1 MAEDFFFGSHDFVPF
16 RPAGAFMYLAVNGN
30 VLDVYDSPIA
40 AADNVY
46 LHVTGYMPWDRLDG
60 IIDGPTDLS
69 EWNFVEI

>member
-1 MAEDFFFGSHDFVPF
+1 MYLF
-16 RPAGAFMYLAVNGN
+16 RSKVGTFCICWDGIRWHLAVNGN

-60 IIDGPTDLS
+60 IKLFSLLYSSTR
-69 EWNFVEI
+69 

>member
-1 MAEDFFFGSHDFVPF
+1 MYLF
-16 RPAGAFMYLAVNGN
+16 RSKVGTFCICWDGIRWYLAVNGD

>member
-1 MAEDFFFGSHDFVPF
+1 
-16 RPAGAFMYLAVNGN
+16 MYLFRSKVGTFCIYWDGIRWYLAINGD

-46 LHVTGYMPWDRLDG
+46 LHVTGYMPWDILDG

>member
-1 MAEDFFFGSHDFVPF
+1 
-16 RPAGAFMYLAVNGN
+16 MYLAVNGN